1 MFGSKPMSSLFFEL
15 DESLEVDLKPF
26 RILLLTPYQ
35 TRVVYMG
42 YFSGLI
48 YLSIYIDSPN
58 LFVWFQFET
67 NWLIYYI
74 WRVNI

>member
-1 MFGSKPMSSLFFEL
+1 
-15 DESLEVDLKPF
+15 
-26 RILLLTPYQ
+26 
-35 TRVVYMG
+35 MG
-42 YFSGLI
+42 YFSGLT

-74 WRVNI
+74 WRVNIYTYHSF